1 MKTNRF
7 SLLLIGAI
15 FAVIV
20 IVAAFFAGQP
30 SESKPTPEKSAYKGF
45 AFIVEVSGPIE
56 KTKNEIESYLKSELR
71 RLGDV
76 EINKGYATHYLY
88 IDTVYSDLKG
98 NMAISYVFLENQV
111 TELIYKGRHLVTYNS
126 DWQKLSDVCKD
137 IIIDIDVHF
146 LEPIRESK

>member
-20 IVAAFFAGQP
+20 IVAVFFVGQP
-30 SESKPTPEKSAYKGF
+30 SESEPTPEKSAYKGF

-56 KTKNEIESYLKSELR
+56 KTKNEMESYLKSELR

-76 EINKGYATHYLY
+76 EINK
-88 IDTVYSDLKG
+88 
-98 NMAISYVFLENQV
+98 
-111 TELIYKGRHLVTYNS
+111 
-126 DWQKLSDVCKD
+126 
-137 IIIDIDVHF
+137 
-146 LEPIRESK
+146 